1 MSRFP
6 ALDFADFRRYLAGN
20 FLSNA
25 GTHIQTTALAYH
37 VYVLTGSSFMVGLLG
52 ICRVVPL
59 LIFTLFAGV
68 LADHADR
75 RKVML
80 ATQSGMAAVSLILAT
95 AEWTFGVTPALIYV
109 LVALS
114 SIAIAIDGPSRQSL
128 VVSLVPARHF
138 PNAVSIGAIGWRLA
152 EVIGPVVAGFLMA
165 SKGLGF
171 AACYLINSIS
181 FLAVLYAVWRMPPK
195 PPENFDIAD
204 RPQNLKDVIGQ
215 INEGW
220 RFVNSTPVI
229 RHAMWIDFW
238 ATFFSAADALLPAMS
253 EHLKLGPQGYG
264 MLSSSAA
271 IGAAIAAGILA
282 VRKTF
287 IKQGAW
293 VVGMVA
299 VYGFATVMFAVSLNP
314 ILAGVFLGMTGAAD
328 MISTVMRQTLRQ
340 LATPDSMRGRMT
352 AISSLFF
359 ISGPRLG
366 DFEAGL
372 VSRAVGD
379 RWSVA
384 VGGIAC
390 MGIAAL
396 FTRAKSLV
404 GYRHAVSGKDHEG

>member
-1 MSRFP
+1 MRRFP
-6 ALDFADFRRYLAGN
+6 ALASADFRRYLAGN

-80 ATQSGMAAVSLILAT
+80 ATQSAMAAVALILALVEGT
-95 AEWTFGVTPALIYV
+95 VGVTPTLIYI
-109 LVALS
+109 LVAIS
-114 SIAIAIDGPSRQSL
+114 SIAIAVDGPSRQSL
-128 VVSLVPARHF
+128 VVSLVPQEHF
-138 PNAVSIGAIGWRLA
+138 PNAVSIGGIGWRFA

-165 SKGLGF
+165 WKGYGF
-171 AACYLINSIS
+171 AACYLVNSIS

-195 PPENFDIAD
+195 PPENVEVGD
-204 RPQNLKDVIGQ
+204 RPENLRDVFRQIKD
-215 INEGW
+215 GW
-220 RFVNSTPVI
+220 RFVNDTPVI

-238 ATFFSAADALLPAMS
+238 ATFFSTADALLPAMS

-271 IGAAIAAGILA
+271 VGAAIAAGVLA
-282 VRKTF
+282 FRKTF
-287 IKQGAW
+287 VKQGAW

-299 VYGFATVMFAVSLNP
+299 VYGFATVMFALSFHPLWAGLF
-314 ILAGVFLGMTGAAD
+314 LAMTGAAD

-372 VSRAVGD
+372 ASRAFGD

-384 VGGIAC
+384 IGGLAC
-390 MGIAAL
+390 MGIAAMYSQ
-396 FTRAKSLV
+396 AKRLM
-404 GYRHAVSGKDHEG
+404 GYRHESK